1 MYFGAY
7 SYRFY
12 VVTRFLKS
20 HTTLHVN
27 LVVDVI
33 DLAKL
38 RPIERVCHDRCLLQC
53 YYLSPKYLQHLRR
66 AKFRSLAYKK

>member
-53 YYLSPKYLQHLRR
+53 YYLSPKYLPGDGNKRDPDMD
-66 AKFRSLAYKK
+66 

>member
-38 RPIERVCHDRCLLQC
+38 RPIERVCHDRCLHQC
-53 YYLSPKYLQHLRR
+53 YYLSPNLQHLRR
-66 AKFRSLAYKK
+66 EKFRSLAYKK